1 MSYQDYQLKEATRR
15 FIAYQRFTEPT
26 MIQQAV
32 IPYACKGK
40 DIIGVSATGSGKTHA
55 FLIPIMEQID
65 PTKDFVQVVI
75 TAPTRELAMHRIWK
89 RAWKDCG

>member
-32 IPYACKGK
+32 IPSHAKEK
-40 DIIGVSATGSGKTHA
+40 TSSGYRRR
-55 FLIPIMEQID
+55 
-65 PTKDFVQVVI
+65 VQGR
-75 TAPTRELAMHRIWK
+75 PMLF
-89 RAWKDCG
+89 

>member
-40 DIIGVSATGSGKTHA
+40 DIIGDG
-55 FLIPIMEQID
+55 FRED
-65 PTKDFVQVVI
+65 PCFFDSDHGTDRSNKGFC
-75 TAPTRELAMHRIWK
+75 PGRNHR
-89 RAWKDCG
+89 ADP